1 MADKHIIDAMW
12 DDSPIDVST
21 EVTKTIN
28 QPYWKSNL
36 FFYSSLEPQG
46 IDPYYT
52 PYFLPKIVAYSI
64 KKKLVFT
71 RFKTKHI
78 TLF

>member
-1 MADKHIIDAMW
+1 
-12 DDSPIDVST
+12 
-21 EVTKTIN
+21 N

-64 KKKLVFT
+64 KIRKNIKKEGENRPLFFVLKPQNP
-71 RFKTKHI
+71 KT
-78 TLF
+78 